1 MSQNHGRIKTI
12 VDYSDY
18 LSSTGYCCEITGER
32 TIKTMTSCFASSGY
46 FIPLEA
52 GEGVECPDLGPVG
65 CCCACA
71 YTTKNTGTEE
81 DWLNKDSGDPFY
93 GIRGKTNGLRENTS
107 QCACQKVGGNWTPGD
122 CPTDPLE
129 IISMCQNLEPD
140 ALRNDVRIPYACCH
154 CELDENNEYIR
165 VCGNV
170 CNSSECANL
179 NVPGQNNCTSTLIA
193 DAVCDQD
200 YGDIANSQIYEYECP
215 QDDSGTAEPVESCY
229 VCRIVYDTYNT
240 NTEQVVL
247 TNALAIDFCSPTAE
261 GCDALL
267 NVPEVQELPYPDYP
281 PLLGINPRLTVFS
294 PGQALPETIALTYAG
309 LVCGDTENS
318 QDTGC
323 CERAP
328 GETKYDEDAA
338 RLSLGSRCVPSTD
351 NGCPDYS
358 CTSGFAPPGRQAESN
373 LEDVSACCVE
383 GGCIYESRDACER
396 LNGFFVEP
404 TNNEPIRCSSSPCPT
419 KSKGYNSASI
429 SASELPEVGSVFGG
443 GIYMGIF
450 NPVSSKVLTNL
461 DTGKTTIERFSD
473 PRGIGKVASW
483 ALIMCFT
490 DLGSEFDDLNILYR
504 HTSVSDIVK
513 DPATSTYDG
522 NLNTYGDGKRIKAPE
537 TNLLN
542 QIRQYNRFSMHDWY
556 LPSIQELGFAIT
568 AQGNMTLAQR
578 EKRFSKNYIKMN
590 SMVREDASGLFTY
603 QFLPYLSSTRKRMN
617 FAGRD
622 NILKKY
628 PASHLV
634 YNSLVIP
641 QTIKDEEIKEKNG
654 FTSLTGLDTLHK
666 VRLFRRILIQ

>member
-18 LSSTGYCCEITGER
+18 LNATGYCCEITGER
-32 TIKTMTSCFASSGY
+32 TVKTMTSCFASSGY

-52 GEGVECPDLGPVG
+52 GEEVECPDLGPVG
-65 CCCACA
+65 CCCACK

-81 DWLNKDSGDPFY
+81 DWLNEDSAGEF
-93 GIRGKTNGLRENTS
+93 GIFGKSNGLRENTS
-107 QCACQKVGGNWTPGD
+107 QCACQKAGGNWTPGD
-122 CPTDPLE
+122 CPTDETE
-129 IISMCQNLEPD
+129 IFLMCKNQELD
-140 ALRNDVRIPYACCH
+140 ALRVDVRIPYACCH

-165 VCGNV
+165 VCANV

-179 NVPGQNNCTSTLIA
+179 NIPGQNNCTSTLIA
-193 DAVCDQD
+193 DGVC
-200 YGDIANSQIYEYECP
+200 EYESVTGYGITKYQCP
-215 QDDSGTAEPVESCY
+215 QDDPGLGGGCY
-229 VCRIVYDTYNT
+229 TCRVTYDGV
-240 NTEQVVL
+240 NTETGGEF
-247 TNALAIDFCSPTAE
+247 TNAATVDFCSPTAA
-261 GCDALL
+261 GCDNIFALPYVQEAPVPGYDNVIYVL
-267 NVPEVQELPYPDYP
+267 NNTFVFSPDQELPPSTTSVY
-281 PLLGINPRLTVFS
+281 GGRI
-294 PGQALPETIALTYAG
+294 
-309 LVCGDTENS
+309 CGNVTNS

-323 CERAP
+323 CSPYDDAVGP
-328 GETKYDEDAA
+328 SLYGE
-338 RLSLGSRCVPSTD
+338 SRCIPPSP
-351 NGCPDYS
+351 NGCPEYS
-358 CTSGFAPPGRQAESN
+358 CTSGFAPPARQAESS
-373 LEDVSACCVE
+373 LEDVSACCVV

-396 LNGFFVEP
+396 LNGFFMEP
-404 TNNEPIRCSSSPCPT
+404 TNNEPIRCSSSPCPP
-419 KSKGYNSASI
+419 KAKGYNSASI

-461 DTGKTTIERFSD
+461 DTGKTTIEKFSD

-504 HTSVSDIVK
+504 HTSVSDVVK
-513 DPATSTYDG
+513 DPNTSTYDG

-537 TNLLN
+537 TNLLD
-542 QIRQYNRFSMHDWY
+542 QIRQYNRFSMQDWY
-556 LPSIQELGFAIT
+556 LPSIQELGFAIA
-568 AQGNMTLAQR
+568 AQENMTLPRR
-578 EKRFSKNYIKMN
+578 EKRFSKNYVKMN

-617 FAGRD
+617 FTGRD

-641 QTIKDEEIKEKNG
+641 QAIKDQEIKEKNG

>member
-18 LSSTGYCCEITGER
+18 LNATGYCCEITGER
-32 TIKTMTSCFASSGY
+32 TVKTMTSCFASSGY

-52 GEGVECPDLGPVG
+52 GEEVECPDLGPVG
-65 CCCACA
+65 CCCACK

-81 DWLNKDSGDPFY
+81 DWLNPESGGSQ
-93 GIRGKTNGLRENTS
+93 GIFGKSNGLRENTS
-107 QCACQKVGGNWTPGD
+107 QCACQKAGGNWTPGD
-122 CPTDPLE
+122 CPTEETE
-129 IISMCQNLEPD
+129 ILLMCQNQELD
-140 ALRNDVRIPYACCH
+140 ALRPDVRIPYACCH

-165 VCGNV
+165 VCANV

-193 DAVCDQD
+193 DGVCVYSSVAG
-200 YGDIANSQIYEYECP
+200 YGITEYECP
-215 QDDSGTAEPVESCY
+215 QDDPGSGVPGGSEPVSACFT
-229 VCRIVYDTYNT
+229 CRVKHETYNT
-240 NTEQVVL
+240 TIEQVVGSFE
-247 TNALAIDFCSPTAE
+247 ADFCSPTAE
-261 GCDALL
+261 GCDEIFA
-267 NVPEVQELPYPDYP
+267 LPYIQETPYP
-281 PLLGINPRLTVFS
+281 AQDNLIGINPSLTVFQ
-294 PGQALPETIALTYAG
+294 PGQQLPPPTAQSYIG
-309 LVCGDTENS
+309 LICGDTS
-318 QDTGC
+318 MADAGGGIALYG
-323 CERAP
+323 ER
-328 GETKYDEDAA
+328 
-338 RLSLGSRCVPSTD
+338 CIPSTP
-351 NGCPDYS
+351 NGCPEYV
-358 CTSGFAPPGRQAESN
+358 CTSGFGSPARQAESS
-373 LEDVSACCVE
+373 LEDVSACCVV

-396 LNGFFVEP
+396 LNGFFMEP
-404 TNNEPIRCSSSPCPT
+404 TNNEPIRCSSSPCPP
-419 KSKGYNSASI
+419 KARGYNSASI
-429 SASELPEVGSVFGG
+429 SASELPEVGSIFGG

-461 DTGKTTIERFSD
+461 DTGKTTIEKFSD

-513 DPATSTYDG
+513 DPNTSTYDG
-522 NLNTYGDGKRIKAPE
+522 NLNTFGDGKRIKAPE

-542 QIRQYNRFSMHDWY
+542 QIRQYNRFSMQDWY
-556 LPSIQELGFAIT
+556 LPSIQELGFAIA
-568 AQGNMTLAQR
+568 AQENMTLPRR
-578 EKRFSKNYIKMN
+578 EKRFSKNYVKMN
-590 SMVREDASGLFTY
+590 SMVKEDASGLFTY

-617 FAGRD
+617 FTGRD

-641 QTIKDEEIKEKNG
+641 QAIKDQEIKEKNG

>member
-12 VDYSDY
+12 INYSDY
-18 LSSTGYCCEITGER
+18 LNATGYCCEITGER
-32 TIKTMTSCFASSGY
+32 TVKTMTSCFESSGY

-52 GEGVECPDLGPVG
+52 GEEVECPDLGPVG
-65 CCCACA
+65 CCCACK

-81 DWLNKDSGDPFY
+81 DWLNKDSGVYPY
-93 GIRGKTNGLRENTS
+93 GIRGKSNGLRENTS
-107 QCACQKVGGNWTPGD
+107 QCACQKAGGNWTPGD
-122 CPTDPLE
+122 CPTDPQE
-129 IISMCQNLEPD
+129 IITMCKNETGAD
-140 ALRNDVRIPYACCH
+140 RDDVRIPYACCH

-165 VCGNV
+165 VCTNV

-193 DAVCDQD
+193 DAVCDQG
-200 YGDIANSQIYEYECP
+200 YGDLAGSQIYEYDCP
-215 QDDSGTAEPVESCY
+215 QDDPGSACY
-229 VCRIVYDTYNT
+229 TCRVKYDAL
-240 NTEQVVL
+240 NTEVGAV
-247 TNALAIDFCSPTAE
+247 TPNVATVDFCSPTAA
-261 GCDALL
+261 GCDNIFAL
-267 NVPEVQELPYPDYP
+267 PYVQEAPIPEYDNLVYTLTQTFVFGPNDPLPAS
-281 PLLGINPRLTVFS
+281 GT
-294 PGQALPETIALTYAG
+294 
-309 LVCGDTENS
+309 LVYGGRICGNVTNS

-323 CERAP
+323 CP
-328 GETKYDEDAA
+328 PYDDSVGT
-338 RLSLGSRCVPSTD
+338 SLYGQSQCIPPSP
-351 NGCPDYS
+351 NGCPEYS
-358 CTSGFAPPGRQAESN
+358 CTSGFAPPARQAESS

-443 GIYMGIF
+443 GIYMGVF

-461 DTGKTTIERFSD
+461 DTGKTTIEKFSD

-522 NLNTYGDGKRIKAPE
+522 NLNTYGDGKRSKAPE

-556 LPSIQELGFAIT
+556 LPSIQELGFAIA
-568 AQGNMTLAQR
+568 AQKNITLPRR

-617 FAGRD
+617 FTGKD

-641 QTIKDEEIKEKNG
+641 QSIKDQEIKEKNG